1 MTVEELYDKL
11 QSPGFQNT
19 EEGDLFYN
27 FYIYLYDAE
36 KEYEIRKQIRQ
47 FKENLIR
54 PTSFVDVL
62 TLNLYEAFCEFM
74 DGLSFGKKHPS
85 YLKYLFD
92 KGVEN
97 QDAVMR
103 SLTTKANSKEFYEYI
118 HQRILTYI
126 SDETEYKRPYVF
138 LYGIGQMYPLLRTN
152 VFLTNYEAYNE
163 VNKYKMIVFYPG
175 KQEENTFSLFGCLED
190 VHTYRATLLIND

>member
-1 MTVEELYDKL
+1 MTVEQLYEKL
-11 QSPGFQNT
+11 CDSSFQNT

-36 KEYEIRKQIRQ
+36 KEYEIRKQIQR

-54 PTSFVDVL
+54 PANYVDVL
-62 TLNLYEAFCEFM
+62 MLDLYETFCEFM

-92 KGVEN
+92 KDAAN

-118 HQRILTYI
+118 HQRILAHI
-126 SDETEYKRPYVF
+126 SAEMDYKRPYVF

-163 VNKYKMIVFYPG
+163 VNKYKIIVFYPG
-175 KQEENTFSLFGCLED
+175 KQVDNTFSLFGCLED
-190 VHTYRATLLIND
+190 AHAYRATLLIND